1 MCKAEKN
8 RMELID
14 SKYTREKLTE
24 LGVEFDEWQK
34 AVILWHKPLLYQE
47 MINALSDFVGE
58 VSDLELKQQIEQ
70 RISIEKKMLEKF
82 KENLDDEYVYVVKLL
97 PDECDYGILSAYD
110 IALIQA
116 QKVRSE
122 EKERVKIEKHRVIRE
137 IKESDF
143 LDSQVA
149 TVIFNAEGQIETIW
163 YDEITEA
170 IDISNTNRFERK
182 YFEVPYVHE
191 PGMLVKY
198 GDSDEYAVVATSKAG
213 DDRAKELMKKCDN
226 LEFYDNNLVVYQLT
240 DEGYW
245 SHEHWSP
252 FLIDKLEVS
261 AEATDK
267 RSLEYW
273 SAMEAL
279 SDYLTGNTSPSQE
292 ELVIRTARAYA
303 ESERKLSGVGR
314 IASEGT
320 KVQDIL
326 W

>member
-1 MCKAEKN
+1 MCKAEEV

-14 SKYTREKLTE
+14 SKYTREKFAE

-34 AVILWHKPLLYQE
+34 AAILWHKPLLYQE
-47 MINALSDFVGE
+47 MIDALLDFVRE
-58 VSDLELKQQIEQ
+58 VSDLELKKQIEQ
-70 RISIEKKMLEKF
+70 RISIEKKTLEKF
-82 KENLDDEYVYVVKLL
+82 KENTDEEFVYVVKLL
-97 PDECDYGILSAYD
+97 PDECDYGIFSAYD

-122 EKERVKIEKHRVIRE
+122 ERERVKIEKHSVIRE

-170 IDISNTNRFERK
+170 IDINNTNRFERE
-182 YFEVPYVHE
+182 YIEVPYVHE
-191 PGMLVKY
+191 PGLLVKY
-198 GDSDEYAVVATSKAG
+198 GEKDEYAVVATTKED
-213 DDRAKELMKKCDN
+213 DDRAKELMKKCEN

-252 FLIDKLEVS
+252 FMIDKLEVS
-261 AEATDK
+261 ADVTNK
-267 RSLEYW
+267 RSFEYW

-279 SDYLTGNTSPSQE
+279 SDYLAGNTSSSQE

-303 ESERKLSGVGR
+303 ESKRKLSGIGKL
-314 IASEGT
+314 ASEGT
-320 KVQDIL
+320 TVRDIL